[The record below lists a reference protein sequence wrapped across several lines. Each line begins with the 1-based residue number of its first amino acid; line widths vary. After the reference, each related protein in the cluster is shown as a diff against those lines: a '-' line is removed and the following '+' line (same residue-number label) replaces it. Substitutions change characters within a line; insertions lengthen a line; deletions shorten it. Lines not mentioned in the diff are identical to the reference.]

1 MSKNQMTLIRDSK
14 IFTGYGFVFPRK
26 TLLAKVNSMNILLAS
41 HINNPISKSVSSIYH
56 KIETYIDPLTVKSC
70 FVQKNS

>member
-1 MSKNQMTLIRDSK
+1 MSKNQMKLIRDSK

-26 TLLAKVNSMNILLAS
+26 AKVNSMNILLAS
-41 HINNPISKSVSSIYH
+41 HINNPISKSVSSRYH

>member
-1 MSKNQMTLIRDSK
+1 MSKNQMKLIRDSK
-14 IFTGYGFVFPRK
+14 IFTGYGFVFPRN
-26 TLLAKVNSMNILLAS
+26 KVNSMNILLAS

>member
-1 MSKNQMTLIRDSK
+1 MSKNQMKLIRDSK
-14 IFTGYGFVFPRK
+14 IFTGYGFVFPR
-26 TLLAKVNSMNILLAS
+26 NILLAS

>member
-1 MSKNQMTLIRDSK
+1 MSKNQMKLIRDSK
-14 IFTGYGFVFPRK
+14 IFTGYGFVFPR
-26 TLLAKVNSMNILLAS
+26 NSMNILLAS